1 MYGVYGQGTETKGV
15 KSKDSG
21 QCGDRQMVVTIV
33 ANEDMP
39 TDEVI
44 LLEVGSYSFAE
55 DESSAI
61 KMGFA
66 AATMAATALYLY

>member
-1 MYGVYGQGTETKGV
+1 MYGVYGQGEEKKGL

-21 QCGDRQMVVTIV
+21 QCGDRQMVVTVV

-39 TDEVI
+39 SDEVI

-55 DESSAI
+55 ETSAI
-61 KMGFA
+61 KVGVA